1 MAAYQSQYPSSVEE
15 AENIGK
21 DYPHSR
27 DELTKGILTTKLK
40 SIRLKYRHAVDS
52 GRRSGHG
59 RVVLLYFELCEQLW
73 GGSPATTTLQS
84 GIETAEIEENY
95 QSESASNASFCASTP
110 TKKSYTTS
118 SSLDLADTSDIL
130 DQTEEIEP
138 GGVPASVVKERRNL
152 LNAKLKGYKQEK
164 LKRKLPADSQLLNCA
179 QEELKIK
186 RKLIEMMENTEK
198 EHSQCLNKLT
208 SNIEKLSSSIVDGF
222 ALLRQSMTR
231 QPLHPMQPM
240 PNYMQSQGSSNYPY
254 PYGHIQSTQSSTR
267 PAMQGIGQFSYTQSV
282 FQDENEDNDCF

>member
-1 MAAYQSQYPSSVEE
+1 MK
-15 AENIGK
+15 GK
-21 DYPHSR
+21 
-27 DELTKGILTTKLK
+27 KLGEMVGY
-40 SIRLKYRHAVDS
+40 LS
-52 GRRSGHG
+52 GRAFVWSGICLVG
-59 RVVLLYFELCEQLW
+59 EFSVGEMSV
-73 GGSPATTTLQS
+73 GDVSGNLQS

-95 QSESASNASFCASTP
+95 QSESASNASFCAASTP
-110 TKKSYTTS
+110 NKSYTTS
-118 SSLDLADTSDIL
+118 SSLDLADTSDI
-130 DQTEEIEP
+130 EEIEP

-164 LKRKLPADSQLLNCA
+164 LKTKLPADSQLLNCA

-254 PYGHIQSTQSSTR
+254 PYGHRQ
-267 PAMQGIGQFSYTQSV
+267 V
-282 FQDENEDNDCF
+282 